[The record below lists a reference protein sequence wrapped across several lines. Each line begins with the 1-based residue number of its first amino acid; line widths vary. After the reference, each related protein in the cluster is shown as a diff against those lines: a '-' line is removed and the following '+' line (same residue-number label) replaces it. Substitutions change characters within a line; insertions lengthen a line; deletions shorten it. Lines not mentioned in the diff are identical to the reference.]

1 MQKRAE
7 ITHGNILKAARKLFA
22 EYGYHGTTMD
32 KIADTAKANKQRV
45 YAYFKSKSKLFETVL
60 VSAYKEANRHED
72 ALIAALDANPT
83 ELTRTIISHFI
94 NLHAK
99 YPDFWK
105 LITWANLESEP
116 FYKSVKNINDGTLD
130 RIKPFYDQAQSDGR
144 IPKGL
149 SFEVYMYNLFAISY
163 FYHSNRRTLS
173 NTLTP
178 DLFTDG
184 GMERLIE
191 ETVLLMRG

>member
-7 ITHGNILKAARKLFA
+7 ITRGNILKAARKLFA
-22 EYGYHGTTMD
+22 TYGYHGTSMD

-60 VSAYKEANRHED
+60 VSAYKEANTHED
-72 ALIAALDANPT
+72 TLIAALETTPT

-116 FYKSVKNINDGTLD
+116 FYKSVKNINDATLD

-144 IPKGL
+144 IPKAL

-178 DLFTDG
+178 DLFSTG
-184 GMERLIE
+184 GMERLVD